1 MALPCDFVP
10 MDKRLDQ
17 LESQFLRANQCTC
30 EGLKYVGFHFP
41 TQHQDFGRSVPC
53 ICSRDTE
60 MTSRK
65 EILVNVSRLKEKK
78 TFSDFDLSLNP
89 RCKAGYDASMD
100 WATNKSTPMVVLYG
114 QAGVGKTHLA
124 VSAAW
129 TKIGLGD
136 PVLYYSSAEL
146 VRELQNA
153 VNKGTLDT
161 LIQSVKSA
169 QNLVIDDLGREYSTN
184 WTTSIFHEIIDY
196 RYTNKLS
203 LNTLITTNHSLS
215 ELKEI
220 IGTPAVS
227 RLTDFHASTFVVMD
241 GQDARR
247 KKR

>member
-1 MALPCDFVP
+1 M
-10 MDKRLDQ
+10 
-17 LESQFLRANQCTC
+17 
-30 EGLKYVGFHFP
+30 
-41 TQHQDFGRSVPC
+41 
-53 ICSRDTE
+53 
-60 MTSRK
+60 
-65 EILVNVSRLKEKK
+65 
-78 TFSDFDLSLNP
+78 
-89 RCKAGYDASMD
+89 
-100 WATNKSTPMVVLYG
+100 
-114 QAGVGKTHLA
+114 
-124 VSAAW
+124 
-129 TKIGLGD
+129 GD

-153 VNKGTLDT
+153 VNKGTLAT

-196 RYTNKLS
+196 RYTNKLG